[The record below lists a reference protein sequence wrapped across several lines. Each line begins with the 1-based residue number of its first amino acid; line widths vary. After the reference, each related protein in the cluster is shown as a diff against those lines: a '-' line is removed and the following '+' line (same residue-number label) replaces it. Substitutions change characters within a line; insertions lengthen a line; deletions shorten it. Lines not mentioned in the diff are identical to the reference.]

1 MTRPPRLL
9 PLAAIA
15 AGGVLAINAL
25 ENGPGA
31 IGAARA
37 FAEGVAAKTSAPAKA
52 ASPLPADASLKPAGA
67 APGQAVAAKPAPICA
82 ESPAQLAHDAG
93 LSPAELQVIQSLG
106 ARRGELDAREQGL
119 DTQLALI
126 QAAEAK
132 VDARI
137 ATMNGL
143 KTDMQAL
150 LGQLDDK
157 QQAEVDRL
165 VKVYEVMKPQ
175 DAAARFTL
183 LSDDVRLPIAA
194 KMKERALSAIIA
206 KMPPADAK
214 RLTELL
220 AARYVAQ
227 AAAARQAIN
236 PTAAAPA
243 ATTPPTPAAA
253 SASKPARLASAS
265 PPPPTGLG
273 QTGAARPIA
282 DPSGTASPGAMS
294 PADGA
299 APTSKPVHRKPHR
312 TKPAAASAAA
322 AANAN
327 AATPAS
333 ANSPPAPPQL
343 SAQAAAPT
351 KPAAP
356 PSASAPAATP
366 ASPAAA
372 TSSAKSG

>member
-1 MTRPPRLL
+1 VTGLPRLL

-15 AGGVLAINAL
+15 TVGVLAINAL
-25 ENGPGA
+25 ENGPGV
-31 IGAARA
+31 IGAARG
-37 FAEGVAAKTSAPAKA
+37 FAEGVAAKSAGSPKA
-52 ASPLPADASLKPAGA
+52 ASPLPADASLKPGGV
-67 APGQAVAAKPAPICA
+67 APAQAVAAKPAPICA
-82 ESPAQLAHDAG
+82 ESPAQLARDAG

-143 KTDMQAL
+143 KADMQAL

-206 KMPPADAK
+206 KMPPPDAK

-236 PTAAAPA
+236 PAASQPAASTPAPA
-243 ATTPPTPAAA
+243 TA

-265 PPPPTGLG
+265 PPPPPPGVA
-273 QTGAARPIA
+273 QTGASQP
-282 DPSGTASPGAMS
+282 TAGS
-294 PADGA
+294 PADASAPA
-299 APTSKPVHRKPHR
+299 AKPVHRKPHR
-312 TKPAAASAAA
+312 AKPAAAIAAA
-322 AANAN
+322 GN
-327 AATPAS
+327 AA
-333 ANSPPAPPQL
+333 PAPPQI
-343 SAQAAAPT
+343 SAQTTSPA

-356 PSASAPAATP
+356 STSPTAASR
-366 ASPAAA
+366 AA
-372 TSSAKSG
+372 TSPSTAATAPAKSG

>member
-1 MTRPPRLL
+1 MTRLPRLL

-52 ASPLPADASLKPAGA
+52 ASPLPADASLRPGGA
-67 APGQAVAAKPAPICA
+67 APAQAVAARPPPICA
-82 ESPAQLAHDAG
+82 ESPAQLARDAG

-137 ATMNGL
+137 TTMNSL
-143 KTDMQAL
+143 KADMQAL

-236 PTAAAPA
+236 PTAAPA
-243 ATTPPTPAAA
+243 ATTAAPAIA

-265 PPPPTGLG
+265 PPPPPSVG
-273 QTGAARPIA
+273 QAGAAQPA
-282 DPSGTASPGAMS
+282 AAQSAAAP

-299 APTSKPVHRKPHR
+299 APAAKPVHRKPHR
-312 TKPAAASAAA
+312 AKPAAASAAA
-322 AANAN
+322 QPSAN
-327 AATPAS
+327 AASPAS
-333 ANSPPAPPQL
+333 ANSPTAPPRP
-343 SAQAAAPT
+343 SAQATAPA
-351 KPAAP
+351 KPSAP
-356 PSASAPAATP
+356 PPASSPAATA

-372 TSSAKSG
+372 AKSG

>member
-1 MTRPPRLL
+1 MTRRPRLL

-15 AGGVLAINAL
+15 TGGVLAINAL
-25 ENGPGA
+25 ENGPGVV
-31 IGAARA
+31 GAARA
-37 FAEGVAAKTSAPAKA
+37 FAEGVAAKGAAPAKA
-52 ASPLPADASLKPAGA
+52 SRPLPADASLKPGGA
-67 APGQAVAAKPAPICA
+67 APAQAVAVKPAPICA
-82 ESPAQLAHDAG
+82 ESPAQLARDAG

-143 KTDMQAL
+143 KADMQAL

-206 KMPPADAK
+206 KMPPVDAK
-214 RLTELL
+214 RLTEQL

-236 PTAAAPA
+236 PTTAQPA
-243 ATTPPTPAAA
+243 ATTPAPAAA
-253 SASKPARLASAS
+253 SASKPAQLASAS
-265 PPPPTGLG
+265 PPPPPGVA
-273 QTGAARPIA
+273 QTGAAP
-282 DPSGTASPGAMS
+282 
-294 PADGA
+294 PADSGA
-299 APTSKPVHRKPHR
+299 QPAKPAHRKPHR
-312 TKPAAASAAA
+312 A
-322 AANAN
+322 
-327 AATPAS
+327 
-333 ANSPPAPPQL
+333 
-343 SAQAAAPT
+343 

-356 PSASAPAATP
+356 LAAAPSGANAAPAPPRATAQATAPAKPATPPTSPSAPAATS

-372 TSSAKSG
+372 TAPAKSG